1 MKQMPDVSDRQKKEA
16 RNVKK
21 KFRSWASLMLAVALV
36 FTLIPPS
43 VLSAAEGEYFH
54 FTNMSTNES
63 DPTLANKNT
72 IDVNATFKGISED
85 TISYKVE
92 TKKGDSYVLTSDGS
106 QIKPSITG
114 PGSFSYPNV
123 KLGEGLNRITVSGVS
138 NVNGA
143 AGLTASGTAYVKF
156 SNVPAVTEVTLLDGN
171 GRKLQ
176 AGEQAVVTTQTVS
189 LMIQAA
195 NANRL
200 TLKGVSVAP
209 LSEGTFLVNDYRL
222 SPGLN
227 SLEFIATNDTM
238 SYSIT
243 RELVYFNEY
252 PNKGTAYNTK
262 IGDISLDNNP
272 TISPASGDDKITG
285 VVSGKVV
292 FKAPTGGESANP
304 VIKVTHDGREY
315 NTVTSHSTADG
326 LTVVTYSTT
335 AAVDISGAS
344 QNILISGVLYS
355 PAGTPVDATIPFKF
369 YKSDAPYIT
378 GVDQLYNVNEGG
390 FSYGSAI
397 PFSDN
402 SSIAELPI
410 WLKLNVNNRNGDPV
424 KLTVKQTGK
433 ATKDIPLLNTPN
445 SNDYVFK
452 ITDLNEGEQ
461 VFEFT
466 AGDDKYSVAVK
477 YIPSPF
483 IELTDVYNGASYT
496 GNLTDPADKRGSNP
510 FKGITG
516 RVVNFSPSD
525 YSSVKIDVNG
535 RSSNVTVDANGGF
548 FIRNEDAQ
556 LVAGPNKIIFSGKSS
571 GIPVTTTV
579 TLYIFSEYVPIVKQ
593 ITPLPFD
600 TNTPNTEVF
609 KPVEGSTDQYVTS
622 ANKMDV
628 EFDVSNVSTLNIYL
642 DGTSKRIIYAV
653 LNPTTGNF
661 EVRESEKREGSSAFY
676 TLSSYRINGSAND
689 YHLTL
694 RTVDL
699 LTPGVK
705 SVTVEAIEGA
715 AKVTKTMQV
724 TREFAPYE
732 ILSPKLPD
740 ESVIKQNFLQVSIK
754 AEGASQILLGKQ
766 EMVKGTEDIFRYE
779 LTNLKK
785 GKNTVKFTVIRG
797 TEKLNGQFVV
807 NYTEEINIG
816 AQYKAEI
823 SKTGK
828 VKAFKDNLSISLPK
842 GTLLQEPNKNPGQQ
856 AGQGELKGINM
867 FDSQAV
873 LFGIADPADG
883 RTIKTFNDDGVI
895 RTIEG
900 TEVGRTILSPKAHY
914 GYISNLYWV
923 DSGYFVNDA
932 NSQGEQKYE
941 TVSGAHPYDMPR
953 FYERNERWMEP
964 SQRGT
969 ITLKYDSN
977 IVNASAVNIGVWM
990 YNPRNGDWINLGGK
1004 VDTNKKSIT
1013 STFYGFGYYVVMGM
1027 RYSYDDIISHGY
1039 ARNEI
1044 EMAVSRGFMKAKDS
1058 AEFNAY
1064 ESVTRGE
1071 FATMLVKLLDIPLD
1085 YPSPTEALTFQD
1097 VGRHYDYRW
1106 DYRYIET
1113 AVRKGIIRGKS
1124 PRVFMP
1130 GEALKREDAA
1140 VMIARAMNLKL
1151 GTYEK
1156 DLAALQKAFTDS
1168 GKIASRYSVPSVQA
1182 VTKAGIMKGIKNEL
1196 LQGQKKA
1203 TYRFDP
1209 TATFTRADAAVIAIE
1224 VAKKMKKL

>member
-1 MKQMPDVSDRQKKEA
+1 MKQMPDGSDRQKKEGQS
-16 RNVKK
+16 VKK

-43 VLSAAEGEYFH
+43 ILSAADGRYFY

-72 IDVNATFKGISED
+72 IDINATFQGISED

-92 TKKGDSYVLTSDGS
+92 TKRGESYVLTSDGS
-106 QIKPSITG
+106 QIKPNITG
-114 PGSFSYPNV
+114 PGAFSYPNV
-123 KLGEGLNRITVSGVS
+123 KLGEGLNRITISGVS

-143 AGLTASGTAYVKF
+143 AGVTAHGVAYVKF

-171 GRKLQ
+171 GTKLQ
-176 AGEQAVVTTQTVS
+176 AGEQTVVTTPTVS

-200 TLKGVSVAP
+200 TLKGVSVTP
-209 LSEGTFLVNDYRL
+209 LSEGTFLVNDFRL

-227 SLEFIATNDTM
+227 TLEFIATNDTM

-243 RELVYFNEY
+243 RELVYYNEY

-262 IGDISLDNNP
+262 IGNISLDNSP
-272 TISPASGDDKITG
+272 TISPSDGSDKITG

-292 FKAPTGGESANP
+292 FKAPTGGESPNP
-304 VIKVTHDGREY
+304 VITVTHDGREY
-315 NTVTSHSTADG
+315 STVTSYSTANG

-335 AAVDISGAS
+335 SAVEITGAA

-355 PAGTPVDATIPFKF
+355 PAGTPVDATVPFKF
-369 YKSDAPYIT
+369 YSSDAPYIT
-378 GVDQLYNVNEGG
+378 GVDQLYNVNENS
-390 FSYGSAI
+390 FSYGSAV

-402 SSIAELPI
+402 STIAELPI
-410 WLKLNVNNRNGDPV
+410 WLKLNVNNQNNDPV
-424 KLTVKQTGK
+424 KLTVKQAGK
-433 ATKDIPLLNTPN
+433 ASRDIAPFMKLPN
-445 SNDYVFK
+445 SEGYVFK
-452 ITDLNEGEQ
+452 IEDLNEGEQ
-461 VFEFT
+461 IFEFT
-466 AGDDKYSVAVK
+466 AGDDKRSVAVK

-496 GNLTDPADKRGSNP
+496 GNLTDAADKRGSNP
-510 FKGITG
+510 FKGING
-516 RVVNFSPSD
+516 RVVNFSSSD
-525 YSSVKIDVNG
+525 YSSVKVDVNG
-535 RSSNVTVDANGGF
+535 QSSSVTINSNGQF
-548 FIRNEDAQ
+548 FISNNVAQ
-556 LVAGPNKIIFSGKSS
+556 LVAGPNKIIFSGKAS
-571 GIPVTTTV
+571 GIPVSTTV
-579 TLYIFSEYVPIVKQ
+579 TLYIFSEYVPIIKQ

-600 TNTPNTEVF
+600 TTTPNTEIF
-609 KPVEGSTDQYVTS
+609 KPVESSTDQYVTT

-642 DGTSKRIIYAV
+642 EGTSKRIIHAV
-653 LNPTTGNF
+653 LKNGNF
-661 EVRESEKREGSSAFY
+661 EVLESENREGSSASY
-676 TLSSYRINGSAND
+676 TLSSYRINGTTND
-689 YHLTL
+689 YKMIL

-705 SVTVEAIEGA
+705 SVTIEAIEGA
-715 AKVTKTMQV
+715 AKVTKTLQV

-754 AEGASQILLGKQ
+754 AEGATDILLGKQ
-766 EMVKGTEDIFRYE
+766 KMVKGTEDIFRYE
-779 LTNLKK
+779 LNDLKK
-785 GKNTVKFTVIRG
+785 GKNTIKFTVIRG
-797 TEKLNGQFVV
+797 NEKLNGQFIV

-828 VKAFKDNLSISLPK
+828 VKAFKNGLSISLPK

-873 LFGIADPADG
+873 LFGIADPTDG
-883 RTIKTFNDDGVI
+883 RTVKTYNDDGVI

-900 TEVGRTILSPKAHY
+900 TEIGRTILAPKAHY
-914 GYISNLYWV
+914 GYISNLYWI

-941 TVSGAHPYDMPR
+941 TVSGTHPYDVPR

-969 ITLKYDSN
+969 ITLQYDSN
-977 IVNASAVNIGVWM
+977 IVNASASNMGIWM
-990 YNPRNGDWINLGGK
+990 YNPRNGDWTNLGGK
-1004 VDTNKKSIT
+1004 VDTNKKTIT
-1013 STFYGFGYYVVMGM
+1013 SSFYGFGYYVVMGL

-1039 ARNEI
+1039 ARNEM
-1044 EMAVSRGFMKAKDS
+1044 EMAVSRGFMKPKDS

-1071 FATMLVKLLDIPLD
+1071 FATMLVKVLDIPLD

-1097 VGRHYDYRW
+1097 VGRYYDYRW

-1113 AVRKGIIRGKS
+1113 AVRKGIVRGKS

-1156 DLAALQKAFTDS
+1156 DLPSLQKAFTDS
-1168 GKIASRYSVPSVQA
+1168 GKIASRYSVPSIQA